1 MSGHSKWANIKHRKA
16 AQDAKKG
23 REFQKH
29 VRAIM
34 VAAREGGGDP
44 AMNVR
49 LKAAIDRAKSVNL
62 PSDSIEKAIKKG
74 TGDIEGVRYE
84 EVVYE
89 GYGSGGVAVLVETLT
104 DNRNRTA
111 SEIRHLFS
119 KNGGSL
125 GEAGCVSWLF
135 ERKGILFVRGEGVDE
150 DELLSACLES
160 GAEDLVK
167 EEEGFTVMT
176 KPSVLSDV
184 REKLQVLGYT
194 VEKAELDMIPKNYV
208 KVESREDAARILRF
222 MDALEDHDDVQN
234 VYSNFDIDDEMIEE
248 IAG

>member
-167 EEEGFTVMT
+167 EEGGFTVMT

>member
-44 AMNVR
+44 ATNVR

>member
-1 MSGHSKWANIKHRKA
+1 MAGHSKWANIKHRKA

-44 AMNVR
+44 SMNVR
-49 LKAAIDRAKSVNL
+49 LKAAIDRAKAVNL
-62 PSDSIEKAIKKG
+62 PADSIEKAIKKG
-74 TGDIEGVRYE
+74 TGDLEGVRYE

-104 DNRNRTA
+104 DNKNRTA

-125 GEAGCVSWLF
+125 GESGCVSWLF
-135 ERKGILFVRGEGVDE
+135 ERKGILFVRGDDLDE
-150 DELLSACLES
+150 DALLSACLES
-160 GAEDLVK
+160 GAEDLSK
-167 EEEGFTVMT
+167 DAGGFTVT
-176 KPSVLSDV
+176 TNPSVLSDV
-184 REKLQVLGYT
+184 REKLEALGYT

-208 KVESREDAARILRF
+208 AIQSKDDASKILRF
-222 MDALEDHDDVQN
+222 MDALEEHDDVQN
-234 VYSNFDIDDEMIEE
+234 VYANFDIADEMIEE

>member
-1 MSGHSKWANIKHRKA
+1 MAGHSKWANIKHRKA
-16 AQDAKKG
+16 AQDAKRG

-74 TGDIEGVRYE
+74 TGDMEGVRYE

-89 GYGSGGVAVLVETLT
+89 GYGSGGIAVLVETLT
-104 DNRNRTA
+104 DNKNRTA

-119 KNGGSL
+119 KSGGSL
-125 GEAGCVSWLF
+125 GESGCVSWLF
-135 ERKGILFVRGEGVDE
+135 ERKGILFVQGEGLDE
-150 DELLSACLES
+150 EELLTACLES
-160 GAEDLVK
+160 GAEDLAK
-167 EEEGFTVMT
+167 EKGGFTVT
-176 KPSVLSDV
+176 TNPPVLSDV
-184 REKLQVLGYT
+184 REKLQALGYS
-194 VEKAELDMIPKNYV
+194 VEKAEVDMTPKNYV
-208 KVESREDAARILRF
+208 KVRSREEAAKILKF
-222 MDALEDHDDVQN
+222 MYALEDHDDVQN
-234 VYSNFDIDDEMIEE
+234 VYANFDIDDEMIEE

>member
-44 AMNVR
+44 AMNIR

-74 TGDIEGVRYE
+74 TGDIEGARYE

-89 GYGSGGVAVLVETLT
+89 GYGSGGIAVLVETLT

-119 KNGGSL
+119 KHGGSL
-125 GEAGCVSWLF
+125 GESGCVSWLF
-135 ERKGILFVRGEGVDE
+135 ERKGILFVRGEGLDE
-150 DELLSACLES
+150 DELLTACLES

-167 EEEGFTVMT
+167 ENGGFTVIT
-176 KPSVLSDV
+176 TPSVLSDV
-184 REKLQVLGYT
+184 REKLRGLGYT

-208 KVESREDAARILRF
+208 KVDSLSSSSRILLF
-222 MDALEDHDDVQN
+222 LSALEAPSAVQH

>member
-44 AMNVR
+44 ATNVR

-194 VEKAELDMIPKNYV
+194 VEKSELDMIPKNHV

>member
-150 DELLSACLES
+150 DKLLSACLES

-167 EEEGFTVMT
+167 EEGGFTVMT

-194 VEKAELDMIPKNYV
+194 VEKAELDMIPKNHV

>member
-1 MSGHSKWANIKHRKA
+1 
-16 AQDAKKG
+16 
-23 REFQKH
+23 
-29 VRAIM
+29 
-34 VAAREGGGDP
+34 
-44 AMNVR
+44 
-49 LKAAIDRAKSVNL
+49 
-62 PSDSIEKAIKKG
+62 
-74 TGDIEGVRYE
+74 
-84 EVVYE
+84 
-89 GYGSGGVAVLVETLT
+89 VETLT

-125 GEAGCVSWLF
+125 GESGCVSWLF

-194 VEKAELDMIPKNYV
+194 VEKSELDMIPKNHV

>member
-150 DELLSACLES
+150 DKLLSACLES

-167 EEEGFTVMT
+167 EEGGFTVMT

>member
-1 MSGHSKWANIKHRKA
+1 MAGHSKWANIKHRKA

-29 VRAIM
+29 VRAVM

-49 LKAAIDRAKSVNL
+49 LKAAIDRAKAVNL
-62 PSDSIEKAIKKG
+62 PSDSIDKAVKKG
-74 TGDIEGVRYE
+74 TGDIEGARYE

-89 GYGSGGVAVLVETLT
+89 GYGAGGVAVLVETLT
-104 DNRNRTA
+104 DNKNRTA

-135 ERKGILFVRGEGVDE
+135 ERKGILFVQGEGLDE
-150 DELLSACLES
+150 EELLMACLEG
-160 GAEDLVK
+160 GAEDLSK
-167 EEEGFTVMT
+167 SEGGFTVT
-176 KPSVLSDV
+176 ADPSVLSEV
-184 REKLQVLGYT
+184 REKLESSGYS
-194 VEKAELDMIPKNYV
+194 VERAELDMIPKTQV
-208 KVESREDAARILRF
+208 TLASRGEAEKILKF
-222 MDALEDHDDVQN
+222 LDALEDQDDVQN
-234 VYSNFDIDDEMIEE
+234 VYANFDIADEMIEE

>member
-1 MSGHSKWANIKHRKA
+1 MAGHSKWANIKHRKA

-44 AMNVR
+44 AMNIR

-74 TGDIEGVRYE
+74 TGDIEGARYE

-89 GYGSGGVAVLVETLT
+89 GYGSGGIAVLVETLT

-125 GEAGCVSWLF
+125 GESGCVSWLF
-135 ERKGILFVRGEGVDE
+135 ERKGILFVRGEGLDE
-150 DELLSACLES
+150 DELLACCLEC

-167 EEEGFTVMT
+167 EDEGFTVMT
-176 KPSVLSDV
+176 QPSMLSDV
-184 REKLQVLGYT
+184 REKLQDLRYA
-194 VEKAELDMIPKNYV
+194 VEKAELEMIPKNYV
-208 KVESREDAARILRF
+208 KVKSREEAARILRF

>member
-125 GEAGCVSWLF
+125 GESGCVSWLF

-150 DELLSACLES
+150 DELLAACLES

-167 EEEGFTVMT
+167 EEGGFTVMT
-176 KPSVLSDV
+176 KPSVVSDV

-194 VEKAELDMIPKNYV
+194 VEKAELDLIPKNYV

-234 VYSNFDIDDEMIEE
+234 VYSNFDIDDEMIEG

>member
-44 AMNVR
+44 AMNIR

-74 TGDIEGVRYE
+74 TGDIEGARYE

-89 GYGSGGVAVLVETLT
+89 GYGSGGIAVLVETLT

-119 KNGGSL
+119 KHGGSL
-125 GEAGCVSWLF
+125 GESGCVSWLF
-135 ERKGILFVRGEGVDE
+135 ERKGILFVRGEGLDE
-150 DELLSACLES
+150 DELLTACLES

-167 EEEGFTVMT
+167 ENGGFTVIT
-176 KPSVLSDV
+176 TPSVLSDV
-184 REKLQVLGYT
+184 REKLRGLGYT

-208 KVESREDAARILRF
+208 KVESREEAARILRF